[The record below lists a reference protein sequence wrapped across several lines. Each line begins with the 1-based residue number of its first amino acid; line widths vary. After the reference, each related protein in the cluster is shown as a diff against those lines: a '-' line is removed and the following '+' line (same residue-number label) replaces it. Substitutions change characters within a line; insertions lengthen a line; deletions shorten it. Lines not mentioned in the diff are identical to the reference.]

1 MVELDL
7 VTSKQPPRDHAPTEK
22 TLPVRSLRTGHRLTE
37 LGLGAAQFGNLFTE
51 TTDDESCRA
60 VRTAA
65 EEGIRY
71 LDTAPHYGLGLSER
85 RLGDA
90 LRATPRQGVV
100 ISSKVGRLL
109 VDSPDTADRLDD
121 DGFVVPATTRR
132 IWDFS
137 RDGIFRSVEESLARL
152 GTDRLDIAYL
162 HDPDD
167 HWGPASSSGITALTE
182 LRDQGVVGAIGAG
195 MNQAAMLTEFVRRTD
210 VDVVMVAGR
219 FTLLD
224 QSALDD
230 LLPVALARGVGV
242 VAAAVYNSGLLS
254 TTAVDGSA
262 YYDYGAAPRSVVD
275 RAARIAA
282 ICERHG
288 VELPAAAIHYP
299 LRHPGVTSVVTGMRT
314 AEHVRSNVARYRA
327 VIPEAL
333 WEELHFTGLVPD
345 PARTS

>member
-90 LRATPRQGVV
+90 LRATPRESVV

-121 DGFVVPATTRR
+121 DGFVVPATMRR
-132 IWDFS
+132 VWDFS

-182 LRDQGVVGAIGAG
+182 LRDQGVIGAIGAG
-195 MNQAAMLTEFVRRTD
+195 MNQTAMLTEFVRRTD

-224 QSALDD
+224 QSAMDD
-230 LLPVALARGVGV
+230 LLPAARARGVGV

-262 YYDYGAAPRSVVD
+262 HYDYGAAPRSVVD

-282 ICERHG
+282 VCERHG

-299 LRHPGVTSVVTGMRT
+299 LRHPAVTSVVTGMRT

-327 VIPEAL
+327 VIPEVL

>member
-1 MVELDL
+1 MPL
-7 VTSKQPPRDHAPTEK
+7 
-22 TLPVRSLRTGHRLTE
+22 RSLRTGHRLTE

-60 VRTAA
+60 VRTAMD
-65 EEGIRY
+65 EGIRH

-85 RLGDA
+85 RLGGA
-90 LRATPRQGVV
+90 LRATRRQGVV
-100 ISSKVGRLL
+100 LSSKVGRLL
-109 VDSPDTADRLDD
+109 VDSPDTADRLDN
-121 DGFVVPATTRR
+121 DGFLVPASMRR
-132 IWDFS
+132 VWDFS

-167 HWGPASSSGITALTE
+167 HWESASSSGITALTE

-195 MNQAAMLTEFVRRTD
+195 MNQAAMLTDFVRRTD
-210 VDVVMVAGR
+210 IDVVMLAGR

-230 LLPVALARGVGV
+230 LLPTAHERGVGV

-254 TTAVDGSA
+254 TTVVDGSA
-262 YYDYGAAPRSVVD
+262 YYDYGAAPGSVVE

-282 ICERHG
+282 VCERHG

-299 LRHPGVTSVVTGMRT
+299 LRHPAVTSVVTGMRT

-333 WEELHFTGLVPD
+333 WEELHVTGLVPD
-345 PARTS
+345 PARMS

>member
-1 MVELDL
+1 MD
-7 VTSKQPPRDHAPTEK
+7 Q
-22 TLPVRSLRTGHRLTE
+22 TLPTRGLRTGHQLTE
-37 LGLGAAQFGNLFTE
+37 LGLGTAQFGNLFTE
-51 TTDDESCRA
+51 TTDDESQRA
-60 VRTAA
+60 VRAAA

-71 LDTAPHYGLGLSER
+71 FDTAPHYGLGLSER

-90 LRATPRQGVV
+90 LHEATRRGVV

-109 VDSPDTADRLDD
+109 VDSPDTTHRLDD
-121 DGFVVPATTRR
+121 DGFIVPATKKRV
-132 IWDFS
+132 WDFS
-137 RDGIFRSVEESLARL
+137 RDGILRSVEESLARL

-167 HWGPASSSGITALTE
+167 HWGPASSSGIAALAE

-195 MNQAAMLTEFVRRTD
+195 MNQAALLAEFVRQTD

-230 LLPVALARGVGV
+230 LLPVAGARGVGV

-254 TTAVDGSA
+254 STAVDSSA
-262 YYDYGAAPRSVVD
+262 TYDYGAAPRAVVE

-282 ICERHG
+282 VCERHG
-288 VELPAAAIHYP
+288 VELPAAAIQYP
-299 LRHPGVTSVVTGMRT
+299 LRHPAVASVVTGMRT
-314 AEHVRSNVARYRA
+314 QEHVRGNVARYRA

-333 WEELHFTGLVPD
+333 WEELHFTGLAPD
-345 PARTS
+345 PIRTR